1 MNTWTQKGSHFFLSV
16 NQTILANLIYNVESQ
31 HVATFGSQ
39 LLGGERRDLRVSGSV
54 LFFFLICVWLFK
66 CFHLLKIHL
75 AESLPFGWFSE
86 CVLHISIKSIT
97 QKLGLL
103 NIKIR
108 NCTLKCCL
116 WAKRG

>member
-54 LFFFLICVWLFK
+54 LFFFFNLRLVI
-66 CFHLLKIHL
+66 
-75 AESLPFGWFSE
+75 
-86 CVLHISIKSIT
+86 
-97 QKLGLL
+97 
-103 NIKIR
+103 
-108 NCTLKCCL
+108 
-116 WAKRG
+116 